1 MFYLDYFITLY
12 LWILICALMWKVF
25 LHYLFFKREVSQAGR
40 CFIYFKL
47 IVSFFLHLLLIM
59 SSPLYVDISS
69 YALHALLSNLK
80 MEHPCIQGYTMHIS
94 LKQNTTEPT
103 WYSYLSSRLCIASQE
118 SRWFSSTYI
127 RKSILKQQAKLLVS
141 CFKRLGFDL
150 PLNPRNHT

>member
-47 IVSFFLHLLLIM
+47 IVSFFLHLLLIT
-59 SSPLYVDISS
+59 SSPLYVYISS
-69 YALHALLSNLK
+69 YAFHALLSNLK

-94 LKQNTTEPT
+94 LKTKHT
-103 WYSYLSSRLCIASQE
+103 WTNLIFLPKQSSLYSIPGISVVFIHIHSEEYSQATSQAARLL
-118 SRWFSSTYI
+118 F
-127 RKSILKQQAKLLVS
+127 
-141 CFKRLGFDL
+141 
-150 PLNPRNHT
+150 